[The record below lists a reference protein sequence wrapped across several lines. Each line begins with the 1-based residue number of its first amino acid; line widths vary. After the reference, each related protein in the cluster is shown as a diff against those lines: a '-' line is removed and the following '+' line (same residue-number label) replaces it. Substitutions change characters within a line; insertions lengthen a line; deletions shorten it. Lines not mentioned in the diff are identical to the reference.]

1 MRVAIVHDWYVSLGG
16 AEKVVREIISCFPDS
31 DLFAIVDFLSEEDR
45 ETYLFGKNV
54 NTSFIQHLPKAK
66 TKYRNYLSLMP
77 IAIEQLD
84 VTGYDLIISSS
95 HAVAK
100 GVLTGPNQLHI
111 CYCHSPIRYAWDLQ
125 FQYLQESGLTSG
137 IKGAL
142 ARFILHKI
150 RRWDYRTS
158 NSVDHFIANSSFI
171 RRRIKK
177 IYRRDSVVIHPNVST
192 DDFEVSKVEKEE
204 FYFTASRMVP
214 YKKIDLIVRSFN
226 EMPDKKL
233 VVIGAGPD
241 YEKISR
247 IAGKNV
253 KLLGYQSFS
262 VLKEHMTKAKAFV
275 FAAEEDF
282 GIVPVEAQACGTP
295 VIGFGKGGL
304 KDSVLD
310 GETGIFFH
318 EQNVGAIK
326 DAINRFESSTLLPQ
340 EEIRLHSKK
349 FSTDRFHLEFKSFV
363 EEAWKEHLKLID

>member
-282 GIVPVEAQACGTP
+282 GIVPV
-295 VIGFGKGGL
+295 
-304 KDSVLD
+304 
-310 GETGIFFH
+310 
-318 EQNVGAIK
+318 
-326 DAINRFESSTLLPQ
+326 
-340 EEIRLHSKK
+340 
-349 FSTDRFHLEFKSFV
+349 
-363 EEAWKEHLKLID
+363 